1 MVAAT
6 MVIKS
11 GVTIRPGV
19 TVSGVLQT
27 GGNGGGSGSYTAVQA
42 FANTGSNAVHIDVSY
57 PWASTVPVGATIV
70 ADGIGTFTVI
80 AVLAP
85 NDQGNTSGNWFFVV
99 DPTNASF
106 PGGIPLAFT
115 W

>member
-1 MVAAT
+1 MSVTGITLKA
-6 MVIKS
+6 

-19 TVSGVLQT
+19 TVSGHQIT
-27 GGNGGGSGSYTAVQA
+27 GSGGGNSFSAVQA
-42 FANTGSNAVHIDVSY
+42 AENTGSNAVHIDVSY

-70 ADGIGTFTVI
+70 AAGIGTFTVI
-80 AVLAP
+80 AVLTP
-85 NDQGNTSGNWFFVV
+85 FEQGNSSGNWFFVV

-106 PGGIPLAFT
+106 PGGIPLTFT